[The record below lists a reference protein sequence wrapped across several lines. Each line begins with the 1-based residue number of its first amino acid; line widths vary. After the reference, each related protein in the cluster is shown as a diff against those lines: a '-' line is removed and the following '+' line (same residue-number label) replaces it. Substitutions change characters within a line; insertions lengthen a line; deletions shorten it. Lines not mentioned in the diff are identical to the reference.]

1 MGANQSTR
9 KITVVNDEAAGVI
22 KISDAVV
29 QRLRGEIAGDPPAPA
44 TPASATPAPAP
55 PAPAPPAL
63 AAPTPPAP
71 AAPEP
76 VAEPAAPLPAP
87 VVESAPEPAP
97 APAEPEVVPPPPA
110 AAAPA
115 PPPPPPVEVVV
126 TEAPAVPAAEPPQAA
141 PQEHALPPQ
150 HIWQRP
156 IIQYIEEPSLSAL
169 RVRTEKEEELL
180 ALENYWKERLAAQE
194 AETVHRQKLTEQ
206 EVAAAAKKVE
216 ELFRPAQQEGATP
229 SKDLSADVQSCYSSN
244 PSQPLLCRDKVA
256 QFSQCV
262 VDWRSQALKAV

>member
-44 TPASATPAPAP
+44 AAAPAAPPPAAPAPAAPAP
-55 PAPAPPAL
+55 PA
-63 AAPTPPAP
+63 
-71 AAPEP
+71 E
-76 VAEPAAPLPAP
+76 AAPLPPP

-97 APAEPEVVPPPPA
+97 PPAEPEVVPPP
-110 AAAPA
+110 APVA
-115 PPPPPPVEVVV
+115 PPPPPPPVEVVV
-126 TEAPAVPAAEPPQAA
+126 VEAPAAAEPPQAA

-216 ELFRPAQQEGATP
+216 ELFRPAQQEGTKP
-229 SKDLSADVQSCYSSN
+229 CKDLSSEVQSCYSSN

-256 QFSQCV
+256 EFSQCV
-262 VDWRSQALKAV
+262 VDWRSQALKAA

>member
-1 MGANQSTR
+1 MG
-9 KITVVNDEAAGVI
+9 E
-22 KISDAVV
+22 ISDAVV

-44 TPASATPAPAP
+44 PAAPSAPAEPAPA
-55 PAPAPPAL
+55 
-63 AAPTPPAP
+63 
-71 AAPEP
+71 E
-76 VAEPAAPLPAP
+76 AAPLPPP
-87 VVESAPEPAP
+87 VVESVPEPAP
-97 APAEPEVVPPPPA
+97 ATAEPEVVPPAPAPA
-110 AAAPA
+110 AA
-115 PPPPPPVEVVV
+115 PPPPPVEVVM
-126 TEAPAVPAAEPPQAA
+126 TEAPAAAEPPQAA

-216 ELFRPAQQEGATP
+216 ELFRPAQQEAAKP
-229 SKDLSADVQSCYSSN
+229 CKDLSSEVQSCYSSN
-244 PSQPLLCRDKVA
+244 PSQPLLCKDKVA

>member
-44 TPASATPAPAP
+44 PPAPAP
-55 PAPAPPAL
+55 AAPALAAPEPIAAPAPPAL
-63 AAPTPPAP
+63 
-71 AAPEP
+71 EP

-97 APAEPEVVPPPPA
+97 APAPAEPEVIPTPA

-126 TEAPAVPAAEPPQAA
+126 VTEAPTVPAVEPPQAP

-216 ELFRPAQQEGATP
+216 ELFRPAAAKP

>member
-29 QRLRGEIAGDPPAPA
+29 QRLRGEIAGDPPSTAASPA
-44 TPASATPAPAP
+44 AAPAP
-55 PAPAPPAL
+55 
-63 AAPTPPAP
+63 
-71 AAPEP
+71 
-76 VAEPAAPLPAP
+76 
-87 VVESAPEPAP
+87 
-97 APAEPEVVPPPPA
+97 
-110 AAAPA
+110 AAPA
-115 PPPPPPVEVVV
+115 PPPVEVVLP
-126 TEAPAVPAAEPPQAA
+126 EAPAAEPPQAA
-141 PQEHALPPQ
+141 PQDHALPPQ

-206 EVAAAAKKVE
+206 EVAGAAKKVE
-216 ELFRPAQQEGATP
+216 ELFRPAQQEAAKP
-229 SKDLSADVQSCYSSN
+229 CKDFSADVQSCYSSN
-244 PSQPLLCRDKVA
+244 PSQPLMCRDKVA

-262 VDWRSQALKAV
+262 VDWRSQILKA

>member
-29 QRLRGEIAGDPPAPA
+29 QRLRGEIAGDPPAPTA
-44 TPASATPAPAP
+44 AAPAAPAPAAPAPAAPAP
-55 PAPAPPAL
+55 PA
-63 AAPTPPAP
+63 
-71 AAPEP
+71 E
-76 VAEPAAPLPAP
+76 AAPLPPP

-97 APAEPEVVPPPPA
+97 PPAEPEVVPPP
-110 AAAPA
+110 APVA

-126 TEAPAVPAAEPPQAA
+126 VEAPAAEPPQAA

-216 ELFRPAQQEGATP
+216 ELFRPAQQEGTKP
-229 SKDLSADVQSCYSSN
+229 CKDLSSEVQSCYSSN

-256 QFSQCV
+256 EFSQCV
-262 VDWRSQALKAV
+262 VDWRSQALKAA

>member
-29 QRLRGEIAGDPPAPA
+29 QRLRGEIAGE
-44 TPASATPAPAP
+44 
-55 PAPAPPAL
+55 
-63 AAPTPPAP
+63 PPAP
-71 AAPEP
+71 AAPAP
-76 VAEPAAPLPAP
+76 VTPAPAAAVPEAPAP
-87 VVESAPEPAP
+87 VEAAPPPPPPPVESAPEPSPAP
-97 APAEPEVVPPPPA
+97 APAEPEVVPPP
-110 AAAPA
+110 APVA

-126 TEAPAVPAAEPPQAA
+126 VEAPVPAAAEPPQAA
-141 PQEHALPPQ
+141 PQEQALPPQ

-194 AETVHRQKLTEQ
+194 AETVQRQKLTEQ

-216 ELFRPAQQEGATP
+216 ELFRPAQQEGIKP
-229 SKDLSADVQSCYSSN
+229 CKDLSSEVQSCYSSN

-262 VDWRSQALKAV
+262 VDWRNQALKAA